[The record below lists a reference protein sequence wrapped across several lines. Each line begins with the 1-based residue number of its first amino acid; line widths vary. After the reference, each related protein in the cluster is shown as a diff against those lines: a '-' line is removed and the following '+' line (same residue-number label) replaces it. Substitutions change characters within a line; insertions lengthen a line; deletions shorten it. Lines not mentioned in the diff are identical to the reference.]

1 MMKKVLSTAMGMFLS
16 AAVSAQPVDLA
27 KSSVTATFKQTGVAV
42 DTKFTRF
49 KADVS
54 FDPAAP
60 EKTSANMQVDITS
73 FDLGDPEYNKEVQ
86 KPEWFNSAKY
96 AQATFV
102 TQSVRAISA
111 DRLEASGTLTI
122 KGKAQPVVVP
132 ITVKQTGN
140 TRTFSGELPIKRL
153 VFKIGE
159 GDWSDTDI
167 VADEVKIKFTVVT
180 AAQ

>member
-1 MMKKVLSTAMGMFLS
+1 MKKVLSVAIGVLLS
-16 AAVSAQPVDLA
+16 AAVFAQPVDLA
-27 KSSVTATFKQTGVAV
+27 KSSVTATFKQTGVSV

-49 KADVS
+49 KADVNY
-54 FDPAAP
+54 DPAAP
-60 EKTSANMQVDITS
+60 EKTTASMQVDVTS

-86 KPEWFNSAKY
+86 KPEWFSSAKY
-96 AQATFV
+96 AQATFI
-102 TQSVRAISA
+102 TQSVRALGS

-132 ITVKQTGN
+132 ITVKQAGAA
-140 TRTFSGELPIKRL
+140 RTFTGELPIKRL
-153 VFKIGE
+153 AFKIGE
-159 GDWSDTDI
+159 GDWSDTDM

>member
-1 MMKKVLSTAMGMFLS
+1 MNKFLGLATALWFV
-16 AAVSAQPVDLA
+16 AAANAQPVDLA

-49 KADVS
+49 KADVN

-60 EKTSANMQVDITS
+60 EKTTASMQVDMTS

-102 TQSVRAISA
+102 TQTVRSLGP
-111 DRLEASGTLTI
+111 DRLEAGGILTI
-122 KGKAQPVVVP
+122 KGIAQRVVVP
-132 ITVKQTGN
+132 IYVKQSGG